1 MIYPTRMKAIA
12 LFPILLAASCGVLT
26 PVKDASVNH
35 VLDAVVSERPVT
47 GSSPAV
53 AIARPSL
60 PGYLDRQQLVSRGAD
75 GRMLMNSY
83 QLWAEPLDTGI
94 SRVTAL
100 NLGRLT
106 NSLNIQPVE
115 TFVTLDYDRLL
126 EIRVSRFELDATGN
140 LVLECTWKLQ
150 PVSGRV
156 TSPRNFRTAI
166 AVPGPRDPLGPQ
178 TELVS
183 AMNEA
188 LARLAREI
196 ARGL

>member
-1 MIYPTRMKAIA
+1 MKTIVAFLTTMLCA
-12 LFPILLAASCGVLT
+12 CGVLA

-35 VLDAVVSERPVT
+35 VLDAVVAERAVT
-47 GSSPAV
+47 GGGPAV

-60 PGYLDRQQLVSRGAD
+60 PGYLDRQQLVSRGGD
-75 GRMLMNSY
+75 GRILMNSS
-83 QLWAEPLDTGI
+83 QLWAEPLDAGI
-94 SRVTAL
+94 SRVTAH
-100 NLGRLT
+100 
-106 NSLNIQPVE
+106 SLNIQPVE
-115 TFVTLDYDRLL
+115 SFITLDYDRLL
-126 EIRVSRFELDATGN
+126 EIRIARFEPDAAGN

-156 TSPRNFRTAI
+156 VSPRAFRTAI
-166 AVPGPRDPLGPQ
+166 AVPGGRDPLGPQ
-178 TELVS
+178 TELIA

>member
-1 MIYPTRMKAIA
+1 MIMKTILAF
-12 LFPILLAASCGVLT
+12 LTTLLAACGVLT

-35 VLDAVVSERPVT
+35 VLDAAVPERAVT
-47 GSSPAV
+47 GSNPAV

-60 PGYLDRQQLVSRGAD
+60 PGYLDRQQLVSRGND

-83 QLWAEPLDTGI
+83 QLWAEPLDAGI
-94 SRVTAL
+94 SRVTAI
-100 NLGRLT
+100 NLGRLS

-126 EIRVSRFELDATGN
+126 EIRVSRFEPDAAGN

-156 TSPRNFRTAI
+156 ASPRNFRTSI

-178 TELVS
+178 TELVA

-196 ARGL
+196 ATSL

>member
-1 MIYPTRMKAIA
+1 MKTIA
-12 LFPILLAASCGVLT
+12 LFPVLLAASCGVLT
-26 PVKDASVNH
+26 PVKDVTVNH
-35 VLDAVVSERPVT
+35 VLDATVPARQVT
-47 GSSPAV
+47 GSSPAI

-60 PGYLDRQQLVSRGAD
+60 PGYLDRQQLVSRGGD
-75 GRMLMNSY
+75 GRILMNSY

-100 NLGRLT
+100 NLGRLA

-115 TFVTLDYDRLL
+115 TFVTLDYESLL
-126 EIRVSRFELDATGN
+126 EIRISRFEPDAAGN
-140 LVLECTWKLQ
+140 VVLECTWKLQ

-156 TSPRNFRTAI
+156 TSPRTFHTVIQPA
-166 AVPGPRDPLGPQ
+166 GPQ
-178 TELVS
+178 DAMGPQAGRIA

-196 ARGL
+196 SRAL

>member
-1 MIYPTRMKAIA
+1 MK
-12 LFPILLAASCGVLT
+12 PIPAFLTMLLAACGVLT

-35 VLDAVVSERPVT
+35 VLDATVPERRIT
-47 GSSPAV
+47 GSGPAI

-60 PGYLDRQQLVSRGAD
+60 PGYLDRQQLVSRGGD
-75 GRMLMNSY
+75 GQMLMNSY

-94 SRVTAL
+94 SRVTAI
-100 NLGRLT
+100 NLGRLA

-115 TFVTLDYDRLL
+115 TFVTLDYESLL
-126 EIRVSRFELDATGN
+126 EIRISRFEPDAAGN
-140 LVLECTWKLQ
+140 VVLECTWKLQ

-156 TSPRNFRTAI
+156 TTPRTFR
-166 AVPGPRDPLGPQ
+166 AVIGTGGPQDPMGPQ
-178 TELVS
+178 TARIA

-196 ARGL
+196 ACAL